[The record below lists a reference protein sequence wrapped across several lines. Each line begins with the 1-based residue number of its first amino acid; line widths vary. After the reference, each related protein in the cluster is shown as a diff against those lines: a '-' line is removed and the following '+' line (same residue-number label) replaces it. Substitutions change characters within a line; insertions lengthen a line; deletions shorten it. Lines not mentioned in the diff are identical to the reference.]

1 MTISPIQSGRLS
13 NTLIAERFQS
23 HVQNAQLG
31 LVRLQEQ
38 LSTGQRYQIPSEDSA
53 ASVRTMVFQRIIER
67 KEQVQVSLTT
77 GRSLLAASEDALR
90 PVSDA
95 LNRAKSLLFGGIGDA
110 ATSAEKQGLATEAA
124 SLVRDVLNS
133 ANRQFRDRF
142 LFGGSES
149 KQVPFELINNNEVRY
164 NGDATAIESFFDV
177 DLQFANNVDG
187 STAFGALTNPVG
199 SDVNPALTLETRLDD
214 LNRGVGITPGSIT
227 VTLTDGATT
236 QQERVDLS
244 ATETIDDVKTVLE
257 NAFAAGPLTL
267 TVDVDPATQSGLRLT
282 PSSGT
287 VAVSDISGAT
297 TAQDL
302 GLAST
307 AAATINGTDLNP
319 QITIHTT
326 LASLNAGTGIGV
338 IAGNGLRISNGTNVS
353 TVSIPTAADAT
364 IEDLFNA
371 ILQEDDD
378 LHLSINENGDGLAIS
393 SRFSGVDFSI
403 GENNGQNATLLG
415 IRTLTASSTLAE
427 LNLGVGVPVDDG
439 LSLEITRRDASAI
452 NVDLSGTTSIQDV
465 LDRINAV
472 DPGVLTA
479 SLNSV
484 GNGITIDDTSGA
496 GDLTIE
502 ENSISSALGINGTQT
517 AGTPI
522 TGSDVNPRQARGVLN
537 VLIGLEHALRDED
550 DNELNRIAAEL
561 DDEIGRFNLVR
572 AELGTRL
579 QRVEHIE
586 VRLADEEINLRESLS
601 IAFDTDLAET
611 ITNIATHQAT
621 LQATFQTASQSL
633 RLNLFSFL

>member
-13 NTLIAERFQS
+13 NTLIAERFQA
-23 HVQNAQLG
+23 HVQNAQIG
-31 LVRLQEQ
+31 LTRLQEQ
-38 LSTGQRYQIPSEDSA
+38 LATGQRYQIPSQESA
-53 ASVRTMVFQRIIER
+53 SSVRAMVFQRIIER

-95 LNRAKSLLFGGIGDA
+95 LNSAKSLLFAGIGDA
-110 ATSAEKQGLATEAA
+110 ATPAEKQGLATEAA
-124 SLVRDVLNS
+124 SLVRGVLNS
-133 ANRQFRDRF
+133 ANRQFRERF
-142 LFGGSES
+142 MFGGSES
-149 KQVPFELINNNEVRY
+149 KQTPFDLINNNQVRY
-164 NGDATAIESFFDV
+164 NGDSTAIESFFDV
-177 DLQFANNVDG
+177 NLRFANNVDG
-187 STAFGALTNPVG
+187 TTAFGALTDPVG
-199 SDVNPALTLETRLDD
+199 ADVDPALTLETRLDD
-214 LNRGVGITPGSIT
+214 VNRGVGITPGSIT

-244 ATETIDDVKTVLE
+244 AAETVDDVKTILE

-297 TAQDL
+297 TAKDL
-302 GLAST
+302 GIAST
-307 AAATINGTDLNP
+307 AGATINGTDLNP

-326 LASLNAGTGIGV
+326 LASLNGGTGIGAT
-338 IAGNGLRISNGTNVS
+338 AGNGLQISNGGDVS
-353 TVSIPTAADAT
+353 TVAIPTAADAT

-371 ILQEDDD
+371 ILQEDRD
-378 LHLSINENGDGLAIS
+378 LHLSINEAGNGLAIS
-393 SRFSGVDFSI
+393 SRISGADFSI

-452 NVDLSGTTSIQDV
+452 SVDLSGTTSIQDV
-465 LDRINAV
+465 VDRINAV
-472 DPGVLTA
+472 DSGVLTA
-479 SLNSV
+479 SLNAV
-484 GNGITIDDTSGA
+484 GNGITIEDTSGA
-496 GDLTIE
+496 GDLTVE
-502 ENSISSALGINGTQT
+502 ENSISTALGINGTQT
-517 AGTPI
+517 AGTSI
-522 TGSDVNPRQARGVLN
+522 VGSDVNPLQARGVLN
-537 VLIGLEHALRDED
+537 VLIGLEQALREED
-550 DNELNRIAAEL
+550 DNALNRIAAEL
-561 DDEIGRFNLVR
+561 DDEITRFNLVR

-633 RLNLFSFL
+633 QLNLFSFL